1 MIISDDWKDYSLLDA
16 GDGEKLELWGKIK
29 VIRPDPQAIWAR
41 SKYANWTNV
50 HMYYH
55 RNKSGGGSWEIKKK
69 SPNSWT
75 INYKNMCFNIRPTG
89 FKHMG
94 LFPEQA
100 VNWNWLQKIIQRPA
114 KILNLF
120 AYTGAATIACLK
132 AGAYVTHVD
141 AAKGMNNQA
150 KDNIKLSAESDCR
163 IITDDVK
170 KFVERE
176 IRRSNKYDGI
186 IMDPPV
192 FGRGPSGE
200 LWKLE
205 EHLYPLVQSC
215 NKLLSDNPMFF
226 LINAYTSGY
235 SPSVFGNILSQIIKI
250 PNGSIST
257 GEIGIK
263 SESGI
268 VLPCGMFA
276 KIY

>member
-1 MIISDDWKDYSLLDA
+1 MILADNWKEYSLLDA
-16 GDGEKLELWGKIK
+16 GDGEKLEVWGSIK

-41 SKYANWTNV
+41 SKYVNWNDA

-55 RNKSGGGSWEIKKK
+55 RSKTGGGSWEILKKT
-69 SPNSWT
+69 PDSWT

-100 VNWNWLQKIIQRPA
+100 INWDWLQEIIQRPA

-120 AYTGAATIACLK
+120 AYTGAATVACLK
-132 AGAYVTHVD
+132 AGASVTHVD

-150 KDNIKLSAESDCR
+150 KENIKLCKGECR
-163 IITDDVK
+163 IITDDVQ
-170 KFVERE
+170 KFVLRE
-176 IRRSNKYDGI
+176 IRRGNRYDGI

-192 FGRGPSGE
+192 FGRGPGGE

-205 EHLYPLVQSC
+205 QHLYPLVQSC
-215 NKLLSDNPMFF
+215 AKLLSDNPLFF
-226 LINAYTSGY
+226 LINAYTAGY
-235 SPSVFGNILSQIIKI
+235 SPSVFGNILLGIMQ
-250 PNGSIST
+250 NCTIST
-257 GEIGIK
+257 DEIGIK

-276 KIY
+276 RVFSRF